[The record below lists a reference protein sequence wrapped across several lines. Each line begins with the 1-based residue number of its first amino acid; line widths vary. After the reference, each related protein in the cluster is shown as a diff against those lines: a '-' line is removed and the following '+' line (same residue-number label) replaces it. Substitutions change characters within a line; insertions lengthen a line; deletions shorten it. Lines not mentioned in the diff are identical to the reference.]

1 MIGFVIYKREK
12 TNTKGQIASDLFLF
26 GKRG

>member
-1 MIGFVIYKREK
+1 MIDFVIYKREK
-12 TNTKGQIASDLFLF
+12 TTTQGQIAGDLFLF